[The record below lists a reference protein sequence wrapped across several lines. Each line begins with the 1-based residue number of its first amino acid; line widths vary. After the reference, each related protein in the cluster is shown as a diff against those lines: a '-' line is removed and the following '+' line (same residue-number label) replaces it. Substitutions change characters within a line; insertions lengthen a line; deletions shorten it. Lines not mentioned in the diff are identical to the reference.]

1 MGLNIPFIS
10 GRRLRLPVLL
20 VAAGLLAACGAGPA
34 TDGFNDPFEP
44 TNRTI
49 HAFNKGVDRTLVGPA
64 SKGYGIVPEP
74 LKRAVGNVADTLDL
88 PGDIA
93 NNLLQLRL
101 VKAAENTLR
110 LGVNLTFGLAGTID
124 MASELGLPENP
135 TDFGETLHVW
145 GVGEGPYLELPLAGP
160 STARDTV
167 GTVVD
172 VALNPVRLAL
182 PEKEA
187 MAATALKLFSR
198 LGDRDRF
205 SDTVDSLLYESADSY
220 AQARLLYLQNR
231 RFQLGQG
238 GGAEDASDD
247 GFIDPYAD
255 ESIEAPADD
264 DFIDP
269 YEDPYAE

>member
-10 GRRLRLPVLL
+10 GSRRRFAALI
-20 VAAGLLAACGAGPA
+20 VAAGLLSACAGAPDANGI
-34 TDGFNDPFEP
+34 NDPFEP
-44 TNRTI
+44 TNRKI
-49 HAFNKGVDRTLVGPA
+49 HGFNKGVDRALVGPA

-101 VKAAENTLR
+101 ADAGENTVR
-110 LGVNLTFGLAGTID
+110 LAANLTFGLFGLVDFASYAGV
-124 MASELGLPENP
+124 EGKP

-145 GVGEGPYLELPLAGP
+145 GVGEGPYIELPLAGP

-167 GTVVD
+167 GMLAD

-182 PEKEA
+182 PTKEA
-187 MAATALKLFSR
+187 NAATILKLFSR

-205 SDTVDSLLYESADSY
+205 SATVDSLLYDSADSY

-231 RFQLGQG
+231 RFELGQTPG
-238 GGAEDASDD
+238 GTGASDD

-255 ESIEAPADD
+255 GASDD
-264 DFIDP
+264 AFIDP
-269 YEDPYAE
+269 YEDPYAQ

>member
-1 MGLNIPFIS
+1 MGLNISFIS
-10 GRRLRLPVLL
+10 GQGLRLTLAFV
-20 VAAGLLAACGAGPA
+20 VATSLAACAAKPSA
-34 TDGFNDPFEP
+34 DAINDPFEP
-44 TNRTI
+44 TNRKI
-49 HAFNKGVDRTLVGPA
+49 HGFNKAVDRTLLSPA
-64 SKGYGIVPEP
+64 SKGYGVVPEP
-74 LKRAVGNVADTLDL
+74 LKRAVGNVADTLDI

-101 VKAAENTLR
+101 FAAAENTLR
-110 LGVNLTFGLAGTID
+110 LGVNLTFGLAGTMD
-124 MASELGLPENP
+124 VSSELGLEGRP

-160 STARDTV
+160 STVRDTV

-187 MAATALKLFSR
+187 MAATILKVFSR

-205 SDTVDSLLYESADSY
+205 SDTVDSVLYDSADSY

-238 GGAEDASDD
+238 AGTDSADGASDD
-247 GFIDPYAD
+247 A
-255 ESIEAPADD
+255 
-264 DFIDP
+264 FIDP

>member
-1 MGLNIPFIS
+1 MDLKISFIS
-10 GRRLRLPVLL
+10 GRGARITALL
-20 VAAGLLAACGAGPA
+20 FATGLMAGCAGKPTA
-34 TDGFNDPFEP
+34 DGLNDPFEP
-44 TNRTI
+44 TNRKI
-49 HAFNKGVDRTLVGPA
+49 HAFNKGVDRVLVSPA

-93 NNLLQLRL
+93 NNLLQLR
-101 VKAAENTLR
+101 VADAAKNTLR
-110 LGVNLTFGLAGTID
+110 LAVNLTFGLAGTMD
-124 MASELGLPENP
+124 VSSELGLAGEP

-145 GVGEGPYLELPLAGP
+145 GVGEGPYMELPFAGP
-160 STARDTV
+160 STARDSV
-167 GTVVD
+167 GMLVD
-172 VALNPVRLAL
+172 LAFNPVRLSV
-182 PEKEA
+182 PTKEA
-187 MAATALKLFSR
+187 NAATILKLFSR

-231 RFQLGQG
+231 RFELGQG
-238 GGAEDASDD
+238 GGPAGAEGAS
-247 GFIDPYAD
+247 
-255 ESIEAPADD
+255 DD